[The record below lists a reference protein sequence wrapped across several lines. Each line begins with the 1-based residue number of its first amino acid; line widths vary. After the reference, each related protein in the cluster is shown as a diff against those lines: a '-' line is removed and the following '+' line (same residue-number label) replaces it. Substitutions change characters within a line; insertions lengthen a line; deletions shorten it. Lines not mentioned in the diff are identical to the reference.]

1 MKDGFS
7 GSVNFGICIYVS
19 HYSGEET
26 ARIIMG
32 WWNKNFDG
40 LATIEENVFFSKLAT
55 TKYREIA
62 NYLTIC
68 YLANINPDML
78 TMLRNGSLLETLEKT
93 TKKLNKLLA
102 KDETF
107 HSMRNETLGAIKNTL
122 EENRERR

>member
-7 GSVNFGICIYVS
+7 GSVNFGIYIYVS
-19 HYSGEET
+19 HYSDEET

-68 YLANINPDML
+68 FLANINPDML

-93 TKKLNKLLA
+93 TKKLNK
-102 KDETF
+102 
-107 HSMRNETLGAIKNTL
+107 
-122 EENRERR
+122 